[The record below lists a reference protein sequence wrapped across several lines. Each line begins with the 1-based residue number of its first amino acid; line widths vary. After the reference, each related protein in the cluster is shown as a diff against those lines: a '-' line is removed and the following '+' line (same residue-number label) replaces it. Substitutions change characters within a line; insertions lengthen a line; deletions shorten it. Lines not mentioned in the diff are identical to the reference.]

1 MTWRAIMA
9 SFFLFFFFSPH
20 SHLYTNDWIVQ
31 WKIPLSFEKD
41 VCIVKDNVM
50 YFFFFFFKLKEFKVF
65 LSLLSSFQLQYLS
78 TATRGHC
85 WTLCQHLKPERSGL
99 FLSFFLIQPPHRGVR
114 GQAKLPGASCLR
126 MFLYFRNTKVE
137 SLTCYTCLTNF
148 TLFLWWLDDQGIYK
162 EVEDGLWALFLAL
175 VTPAT
180 INLRPSPY
188 ASKFFPSLI

>member
-1 MTWRAIMA
+1 MTGYNG
-9 SFFLFFFFSPH
+9 FLFPLFLFFFSPH

-41 VCIVKDNVM
+41 VCIVKDNV
-50 YFFFFFFKLKEFKVF
+50 FFKLKEFKVF

-162 EVEDGLWALFLAL
+162 EVEDGLWELFLAL